1 MGHGTQNHL
10 GVNIAS
16 GMTATLLGLSAA
28 KPFLPSVRK
37 FNVSI
42 QCLDGIAL
50 DSDLLS

>member
-10 GVNIAS
+10 KANMSS
-16 GMTATLLGLSAA
+16 GMTATLLGMSAA
-28 KPFLPSVRK
+28 KPFLPSARK